1 MIYFLTKENHSD
13 FVNTIKQYKFVES
26 VDITNGEDDGY
37 VVNIKFK
44 EDVLLLRLHSERFS
58 YVNSLRLYEGEEIAM
73 YDANGYK
80 VPIVEY
86 VVEI

>member
-1 MIYFLTKENHSD
+1 MIYFLTKENHSG

-26 VDITNGEDDGY
+26 VDITNDEDDGY
-37 VVNIKFK
+37 VVDIKFK
-44 EDVLLLRLHSERFS
+44 ENVLLLRLHSERFS

-73 YDANGYK
+73 YDADGYK

-86 VVEI
+86 IVEI

>member
-1 MIYFLTKENHSD
+1 MIYFLTKENYSG
-13 FVNTIKQYKFVES
+13 FVNSIKQYKFVES
-26 VDITNGEDDGY
+26 VDITNDEDDGY
-37 VVNIKFK
+37 VADIKFK

-73 YDANGYK
+73 YVANGYK

>member
-1 MIYFLTKENHSD
+1 MIYFLTKENHSG
-13 FVNTIKQYKFVES
+13 FVNAIKQYKFVES
-26 VDITNGEDDGY
+26 VDITNNEDDGH
-37 VVNIKFK
+37 VIDIKFK

>member
-13 FVNTIKQYKFVES
+13 FVNAIKQYKFVES
-26 VDITNGEDDGY
+26 VDITNDEDDGY

>member
-1 MIYFLTKENHSD
+1 MIYLITKENHSG
-13 FVNTIKQYKFVES
+13 FVDRIKQYKFVES
-26 VDITNGEDDGY
+26 VDITNDEDDGY
-37 VVNIKFK
+37 VFDIKFK
-44 EDVLLLRLHSERFS
+44 ENVLLLRLHSERFS

>member
-1 MIYFLTKENHSD
+1 MIYFLTKENHSG
-13 FVNTIKQYKFVES
+13 FVNSIKQYKFVES
-26 VDITNGEDDGY
+26 VDITNDEDDGH
-37 VVNIKFK
+37 VVDIKFK

-58 YVNSLRLYEGEEIAM
+58 YVNSLRLYESEVIAM
-73 YDANGYK
+73 YDVDGYK

>member
-1 MIYFLTKENHSD
+1 M
-13 FVNTIKQYKFVES
+13 
-26 VDITNGEDDGY
+26 VD
-37 VVNIKFK
+37 IKFK

-73 YDANGYK
+73 YDPNGYK

>member
-1 MIYFLTKENHSD
+1 MNYFLTKENHSG
-13 FVNTIKQYKFVES
+13 FVNSIKQYKFIES
-26 VDITNGEDDGY
+26 VDITNDEDDGY
-37 VVNIKFK
+37 VADIKFK